1 MCLRIAL
8 PVHVTLSKQG
18 SPDVDAFHGI
28 AVGSQM
34 REEGLVGPRAQGHS
48 GEADHHFTVR
58 AAERSGT
65 IREHVVKVVRG
76 EPGDRTAPSEEIR
89 EALRAIAGV

>member
-1 MCLRIAL
+1 
-8 PVHVTLSKQG
+8 
-18 SPDVDAFHGI
+18 
-28 AVGSQM
+28 M

-48 GEADHHFTVR
+48 GEADHHFTAC

-65 IREHVVKVVRG
+65 NREHVVKVVRG

-89 EALRAIAGV
+89 EALRAITGVKSHPGAPQDGVSVHIGVHWGAG